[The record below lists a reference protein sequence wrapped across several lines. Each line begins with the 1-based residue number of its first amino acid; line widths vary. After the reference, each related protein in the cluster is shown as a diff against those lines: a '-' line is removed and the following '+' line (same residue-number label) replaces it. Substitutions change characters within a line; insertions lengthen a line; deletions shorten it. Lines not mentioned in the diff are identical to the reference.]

1 MNDYSKLLLGG
12 CAVILVVSIGC
23 WFWYQW
29 EIEPYRQSTLEAQ
42 AFVNSSKVSDV
53 PSKRSALSH
62 ALDDGGVV
70 LEGQNPFPA
79 EKSTDK
85 MNSPIAVSEL
95 GIPTQTAQ
103 LANTDTEKVVR
114 FSPHGLGP
122 YPEIPEGWSEDAFSE
137 DDTIEHE
144 LIERVRIK
152 MYNEGTYTYGASMD
166 GTTGLVYP
174 ITMDSVY
181 VEWSTGSFVGL
192 GEVSYIASLK
202 GHPSITAQI
211 QSNAESRQ
219 SDLGIPTGFIPMLSE
234 DIPSGVS
241 VLNEMD
247 GIDPYDF
254 LDLPPQ

>member
-1 MNDYSKLLLGG
+1 MTDYTKLLFGG
-12 CAVILVVSIGC
+12 CIGLLVISVCC

-29 EIEPYRQSTLEAQ
+29 ETEPYRQSTLETQ

-53 PSKRSALSH
+53 PSKRSVH
-62 ALDDGGVV
+62 APDLDDGDVV
-70 LEGQNPFPA
+70 SDGQNPFPA

-85 MNSPIAVSEL
+85 MNSPIAAER
-95 GIPTQTAQ
+95 GIPIQTAQ
-103 LANTDTEKVVR
+103 LANTDKEKVVR

-166 GTTGLVYP
+166 DTSGLVYP

-181 VEWSTGSFVGL
+181 VEWSTGTFVGL

-219 SDLGIPTGFIPMLSE
+219 SELGIPTGFIPMLSE